1 MNIQQIELI
10 QRQLIEFLNSQT
22 GISGECDVSMNL
34 IEQGVL
40 DSLLVTDLVLFVQNR
55 FGIELT
61 PRDISPGNLSSI
73 ERMAQLIRHKQ
84 EKQGQAA

>member
-1 MNIQQIELI
+1 MNIQQTELI
-10 QRQLIEFLNSQT
+10 QRELIEFLNSQT
-22 GISGECDVSMNL
+22 GASGECDVSMNL

-73 ERMAQLIRHKQ
+73 ERMARLIRQKQ
-84 EKQGQAA
+84 ERQGQAA